1 MRRLFPL
8 VAGLLVF
15 SLSNANATTAK
26 SPATPASPAAAAA
39 NVKAAAP
46 AATARAAELVD
57 LNSAP
62 RPQLV
67 KLPGVGE
74 VIADKII
81 TGRPYKS
88 KLELLNR
95 KLVTKS
101 AYDKFS
107 ALVIAKQASK

>member
-1 MRRLFPL
+1 MRRLFSL
-8 VAGLLVF
+8 VAGLLTL
-15 SLSNANATTAK
+15 SLSSALAAPAK

-39 NVKAAAP
+39 TVKAAAP
-46 AATARAAELVD
+46 AVAAKAAELVD

-81 TGRPYKS
+81 AGRPYKS

-95 KLVTKS
+95 KLVTKA

-107 ALVIAKQASK
+107 ALVIAKQASR

>member
-1 MRRLFPL
+1 MRRLFSL
-8 VAGLLVF
+8 VAGLLTL
-15 SLSNANATTAK
+15 SLSGALA
-26 SPATPASPAAAAA
+26 ATPKPPAAPAAAAA
-39 NVKAAAP
+39 TVKAAAP
-46 AATARAAELVD
+46 AAAAKAAELVD

-81 TGRPYKS
+81 AGRPYKS

-107 ALVIAKQASK
+107 ALVIAKQASR

>member
-8 VAGLLVF
+8 VAGLLAL
-15 SLSNANATTAK
+15 SLSNANAAPSK
-26 SPATPASPAAAAA
+26 SSAPSASPTAAAVS
-39 NVKAAAP
+39 VKAAAP
-46 AATARAAELVD
+46 AAVAKAAELVD

-67 KLPGVGE
+67 KLPGVG
-74 VIADKII
+74 VGIADKII
-81 TGRPYKS
+81 AGRPYKS

-107 ALVIAKQASK
+107 ALVIAKQASR

>member
-8 VAGLLVF
+8 VAGLLAL
-15 SLSNANATTAK
+15 SLSNANA
-26 SPATPASPAAAAA
+26 
-39 NVKAAAP
+39 
-46 AATARAAELVD
+46 
-57 LNSAP
+57 AP

-67 KLPGVGE
+67 KLPGVGTGIAE
-74 VIADKII
+74 KVIA
-81 TGRPYKS
+81 GRPYQS

-107 ALVIAKQASK
+107 ALVIAKQASR

>member
-1 MRRLFPL
+1 MRRLFSL
-8 VAGLLVF
+8 VAGLLTL
-15 SLSNANATTAK
+15 SLSSAMA
-26 SPATPASPAAAAA
+26 ATPQTGATPTS
-39 NVKAAAP
+39 P
-46 AATARAAELVD
+46 AATAATVKPAAPAVAAKAAELVD
-57 LNSAP
+57 LNTAP

-81 TGRPYKS
+81 AGRPYKS

-95 KLVTKS
+95 KLVTKA